1 MSNTAPTFRSYV
13 EDILEALTDAPEREA
28 LVHDERRISA
38 GELTGLVHRM
48 ARALAALG
56 VTRGQT
62 VTLLSGNLP
71 ETVAARYAAGLLG
84 CRVNHLYNK
93 LSAESQAAIVRDVE
107 TRALIVDPRLAERAA
122 AVVAQAPVEA
132 VLTLGPVATEPATP
146 AGAAAPG
153 ADLLEL
159 AADQPADPFPSQ
171 ARPEDVAVIRHTGGT
186 TGHPKGI
193 CTTYGQGRWFRH
205 STLDLE
211 SAHRQLVC
219 TTLAHA
225 AGMMADATL
234 TGGGTVVLHD
244 DFDPAAVLATIE
256 RERITQMF
264 TLPPLLYRMMDHPD
278 AAHTDTSSLRNL
290 VYGGCQSSPARIAD
304 AIRRFGPVL
313 VQGYGQN
320 EAGGISVLTAE
331 DHDPDRPDRLR
342 SAGRV
347 LPDVEVAIRDESG
360 RDLPHGEHGEV
371 CVRSAHIMAGYW
383 KQPELT
389 AEVLRDGWLHTGDIG
404 FLDADGYL
412 TIVDRLKD
420 MIVVVG
426 GHVYTTELE
435 DLLNSHPRVLQSA
448 VFGVRDADRM
458 ERVHAV
464 VVPAPGS
471 ETEGAAGFD
480 GAAAERELRDMVRE
494 QRGAM
499 YEPAR
504 ISFMATLPL
513 TDAGKPDKKEL
524 RRLAEAEQEREQGRE
539 GQENQEVQEGQ
550 RELTPAH

>member
-28 LVHDERRISA
+28 LVHEERRISA

-122 AVVAQAPVEA
+122 AVVAQAPVAA
-132 VLTLGPVATEPATP
+132 VLTLGPVTTEPA
-146 AGAAAPG
+146 AGATPG

-159 AADQPADPFPSQ
+159 AAAQPADPFPSQ

-205 STLDLE
+205 ATLDLE

-342 SAGRV
+342 SAGKV

-383 KQPELT
+383 KQPGLT

-464 VVPAPGS
+464 VVPAPGYGTDGPDGPD
-471 ETEGAAGFD
+471 EPAGFD
-480 GAAAERELRDMVRE
+480 EAAAERELRDMVRE

-504 ISFMATLPL
+504 VSFMATLPL

-524 RRLAEAEQEREQGRE
+524 RRSAEAEQERE
-539 GQENQEVQEGQ
+539 
-550 RELTPAH
+550 RELTGAH